1 MMPTIN
7 PLLSGHSFCDQ
18 TITGD
23 HPADAPTPAINE
35 KRTPL
40 TVEEVMPTSME
51 PTPSRGNTVKMVPF
65 APHLSIRGPVTNDVS
80 TKPRRK
86 HETMAPR
93 SWFEKLKQLIISG
106 ANRAYVYLTP

>member
-1 MMPTIN
+1 
-7 PLLSGHSFCDQ
+7 
-18 TITGD
+18 
-23 HPADAPTPAINE
+23 
-35 KRTPL
+35 
-40 TVEEVMPTSME
+40 
-51 PTPSRGNTVKMVPF
+51 MVLF